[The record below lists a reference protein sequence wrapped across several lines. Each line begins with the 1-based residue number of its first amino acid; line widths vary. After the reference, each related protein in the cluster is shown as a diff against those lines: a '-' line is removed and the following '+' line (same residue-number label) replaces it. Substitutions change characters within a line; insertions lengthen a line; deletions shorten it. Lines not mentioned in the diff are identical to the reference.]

1 MVGSWNSHW
10 TFVLKFLS
18 LGLKPPSD
26 WIRGT
31 SRPLV
36 LLVSRGR
43 PRWTSAR
50 SPWRPTPCP
59 DAAPLSAPWRF
70 MRRSRGLCA
79 DSAEISYKTWLK
91 ISYIV
96 TQLPFFYRVQFW
108 SWTVPLPA
116 SRDVMDCSTCST
128 VRSFETTMWPSRT
141 CTSPPF
147 RWMWNAKAPLN
158 GLERYVAKPW
168 PCAAAVLHRNLL
180 FGLGVYLGW
189 VRKWI
194 HFLSTYTV
202 KKIVC
207 SAECP
212 GLART
217 WHWR

>member
-1 MVGSWNSHW
+1 MVGTWNSHW
-10 TFVLKFLS
+10 TFVLQFLS

-26 WIRGT
+26 WTRGT

-108 SWTVPLPA
+108 SWTVPPA
-116 SRDVMDCSTCST
+116 SRDVMDCPT
-128 VRSFETTMWPSRT
+128 VRLSGASRLR
-141 CTSPPF
+141 CDRHGHARP
-147 RWMWNAKAPLN
+147 
-158 GLERYVAKPW
+158 
-168 PCAAAVLHRNLL
+168 HL
-180 FGLGVYLGW
+180 FGGCEMQ
-189 VRKWI
+189 RRR
-194 HFLSTYTV
+194 SMD
-202 KKIVC
+202 
-207 SAECP
+207 
-212 GLART
+212 
-217 WHWR
+217 